1 MDGYYSDNEI
11 NDDKSPI
18 EEEDGILNNDKV
30 IHFHENFEYFTS
42 DKNWLFFHFRYWIT
56 LKTLFLKKNHLKIPQ
71 KCH

>member
-18 EEEDGILNNDKV
+18 EEEDGILTNDKV

-42 DKNWLFFHFRYWIT
+42 DKNWDFFISDVG
-56 LKTLFLKKNHLKIPQ
+56 
-71 KCH
+71 

>member
-1 MDGYYSDNEI
+1 MANIFASQFLKTINIYRTMDGYYSDNEI

-42 DKNWLFFHFRYWIT
+42 DKNWGFFISDVG
-56 LKTLFLKKNHLKIPQ
+56 
-71 KCH
+71 